1 MIDFLSDLMAY
12 PIIGLLSLL
21 DHLVAFGGMDVSN
34 EAIDAVDSMNTPN
47 MVAQWRHR
55 INRMLGGSR
64 SYEYYAAQPNQELLS
79 CGCGCGCGC
88 IGVILLAGIFFLVML
103 SL

>member
-1 MIDFLSDLMAY
+1 MIDFLSDLIAY
-12 PIIGLLSLL
+12 PIIGFLSLL
-21 DHLVAFGGMDVSN
+21 DHVVSFSGMDVSN
-34 EAIDAVDSMNTPN
+34 ETIDAIDGMNTPN

-64 SYEYYAAQPNQELLS
+64 PYEYYAAQPNQELLS

-88 IGVILLAGIFFLVML
+88 LVAALLMGAFVLFLLML
-103 SL
+103 